1 MSFMKI
7 AIRNII
13 MNFRKYIMYLFSIAF
28 SVFTFYTF
36 ISLSYTKEVIKAA
49 GDSAKIDVMLRS
61 FAVIIAVFI
70 VFFLWYS
77 NKNFLK
83 SRKKEIATYAL
94 FGMPYNRIG
103 RLVLIEN
110 TIIGIIALIIG
121 IGFGILFS
129 KLLTM
134 ALLSLLGE
142 FLQIEPIFII
152 DKTAIIQTIGI
163 FIGIFLLIGLHSY
176 LLVYRFK
183 IIELFNAEKVGEKRI
198 KGSYPLLIVSILMI
212 SGGYYLA
219 SSGNAL
225 EILNNFFPILFLTIC
240 GTFFLFI
247 KGLPIIIKP
256 ISNHQNLYYK
266 TTNLLSLSSF
276 LYKIKSNAVL
286 MSTIAILSAVA
297 MTAVAITYSLYFSSS
312 NASYNNSKYDLCY
325 EIKDEDI
332 DSKVDEIFLNNN
344 KDIKYDVKID
354 VFTSTISTK
363 YISVNGKDYFDEPT
377 KVQIMS
383 KSDFNELLKNQP
395 VKNIKLDITSDKD
408 AVYLYAYLPD
418 EMENFLENDNE
429 FNIYNTSVKLNIID
443 AIHGNIMPNI
453 KECLGTLVVSDDQ
466 FKNLSNQNFLSRDTR
481 YRGIMYNDAGT
492 DKSVFESLSTTL
504 KDYSPLFYYTYY
516 VSYLKLFGMV
526 LFIGIFMG
534 VVFLLSTASL
544 LYFKQMSDA
553 ESDKKYF
560 ATLKNIGL
568 DKTTEKRVIAKQI
581 LPVFL
586 LPLLVGTLHSAFAM
600 KAASAMLLNLNLF
613 VPATMMFVLYSII
626 YSVFYLITVKQYQ
639 RVVG

>member
-1 MSFMKI
+1 MSFTKI
-7 AIRNII
+7 AIRNIL
-13 MNFRKYIMYLFSIAF
+13 MNFKKYIMYLFSVAF

-36 ISLSYTKEVIKAA
+36 ISLSYTKEVVKAA
-49 GDSAKIDVMLRS
+49 GDSSKIDVMLRS

-94 FGMPYNRIG
+94 FGMPYSRIG

-110 TIIGIIALIIG
+110 TIIGVIALIIG

-142 FLQIEPIFII
+142 FLLIEPIFII
-152 DKTAIIQTIGI
+152 EKTAIIQTIGI

-183 IIELFNAEKVGEKRI
+183 IIELFSAEKVGEQRMN
-198 KGSYPLLIVSILMI
+198 GSYPLLLVSILMI
-212 SGGYYLA
+212 GGGYYLA
-219 SSGNAL
+219 SSDNAYK
-225 EILNNFFPILFLTIC
+225 IVNNFFPILFLTIC
-240 GTFFLFI
+240 GTFLLFI
-247 KGLPIIIKP
+247 KGLPIIIKS
-256 ISNHQNLYYK
+256 ITKHTDSYYK

-276 LYKIKSNAVL
+276 LYKTRSNAVL
-286 MSTIAILSAVA
+286 MSTIAVLSAVA
-297 MTAVAITYSLYFSSS
+297 MTAVAITYSMYFLSS

-325 EIKDEDI
+325 EIKDESI
-332 DSKVDEIFLNNN
+332 DSKVNEIFFKNNN
-344 KDIKYDVKID
+344 DIKYDVKFDI
-354 VFTSTISTK
+354 VTSMISTET
-363 YISVNGKDYFDEPT
+363 INVNDKDYFNEPT
-377 KVQIMS
+377 KVQVIS
-383 KSDFNELLKNQP
+383 LSDFNSLLKKQP
-395 VKNIKLDITSDKD
+395 VSDIKINISSNMD
-408 AVYLYAYLPD
+408 AVYLYAYMPD
-418 EMENFLENDNE
+418 KMEKHLENDNE
-429 FNIYNTSVKLNIID
+429 FNINNSSVKLNIID
-443 AIHGNIMPNI
+443 AIHDNIMPNI
-453 KECLGTLVVSDDQ
+453 KGCLGTLVVSDSQ
-466 FKNLSNQNFLSRDTR
+466 FNNLLNNNLLSRDTR
-481 YRGIMYNDAGT
+481 YRGIMYEDAGT
-492 DKSVFESLSTTL
+492 DKNVFEELSVL
-504 KDYSPLFYYTYY
+504 LEDYSPSFYYAYY
-516 VSYLKLFGMV
+516 ASYLKLFGMV

-553 ESDKKYF
+553 ESDKNYF

-568 DKTTEKRVIAKQI
+568 DENTEKKVIAKQI

-613 VPATMMFVLYSII
+613 VPATMMFILYSII
-626 YSVFYLITVKQYQ
+626 YSVFYLITLKQYQ